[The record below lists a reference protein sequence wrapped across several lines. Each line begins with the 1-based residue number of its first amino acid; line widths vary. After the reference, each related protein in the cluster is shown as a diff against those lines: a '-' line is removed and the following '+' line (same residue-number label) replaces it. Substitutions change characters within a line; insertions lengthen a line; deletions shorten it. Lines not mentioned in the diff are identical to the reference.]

1 MRNAP
6 LPRTSAK
13 RLSQRDLRLVASYR
27 TDWKPEC
34 FGVFDGF
41 RKQLKDVVR
50 GGESIQGG
58 KVQRKALL
66 IVPGIV
72 VLALS
77 TGLRSAAQDSV
88 KHLNAPNRPVL
99 NDDSQSVPNQ
109 DFQLLRKDV
118 RSQKKQIVAAN
129 MNLTDAEAEK
139 FWPVY
144 DRYAADLTKI
154 YDTKMALVQEY
165 LDNYKTMTGDEAE
178 SYVRRRGG
186 VEQDV
191 MQLRLKYVPEFRKV
205 LSGRQVALF
214 CQIDW
219 RLELMINLQ
228 LAQLPLIEP

>member
-1 MRNAP
+1 M
-6 LPRTSAK
+6 
-13 RLSQRDLRLVASYR
+13 
-27 TDWKPEC
+27 
-34 FGVFDGF
+34 
-41 RKQLKDVVR
+41 
-50 GGESIQGG
+50 G
-58 KVQRKALL
+58 KKVLL
-66 IVPGIV
+66 IVQGIV
-72 VLALS
+72 VLALC

-88 KHLNAPNRPVL
+88 KHLQAPSRPAVS
-99 NDDSQSVPNQ
+99 DDSQSATDQ

-144 DRYAADLTKI
+144 DRYTADLAKI
-154 YDTKMALVQEY
+154 YDTKIALVQEY
-165 LDNYKTMTGDEAE
+165 LAAYKTMTGDEAE
-178 SYVRRRGG
+178 SYVRRRAG
-186 VEQDV
+186 VEQEV

-214 CQIDW
+214 VQIDW